1 MSSMLVHIKF
11 TSGKGTEDNG
21 WSKKRGGVRLKKTYK
36 SAKNASTKQS
46 LSWKAWEWWRTTN
59 QSSQSFAVNNGGW
72 LTASSRLESSCTAE
86 SEDQS
91 ADKTLLIVY
100 KQTKVHAILHVWHGR
115 KSTLLQPRSCM
126 QEKLKKKFW
135 TFTNKGG

>member
-100 KQTKVHAILHVWHGR
+100 KQT
-115 KSTLLQPRSCM
+115 
-126 QEKLKKKFW
+126 
-135 TFTNKGG
+135 TNKSPCNFTCMTRTQVDFTPTSQLHERKIEEKILDFH